1 MASAPLHRL
10 SSMTS
15 VPLMSSSAATRR
27 RSIPQRRRYAPR
39 LSPHSN
45 PGQCTSA
52 CFDLF
57 FFFFLSFLTLGRFFL
72 FPAVDLWVSCHF
84 ELKCCILDREDED
97 DVFFILFCCC
107 RYHFILGFFLFLF
120 TVV

>member
-15 VPLMSSSAATRR
+15 VPLMSSGAATRR

-52 CFDLF
+52 LFDLF
-57 FFFFLSFLTLGRFFL
+57 FFFFFFFLSVFILGRFFL
-72 FPAVDLWVSCHF
+72 FPAVELWVSCHF

-97 DVFFILFCCC
+97 DVFFCCVVVVIILFLAFSC
-107 RYHFILGFFLFLF
+107 FFLL
-120 TVV
+120 

>member
-1 MASAPLHRL
+1 
-10 SSMTS
+10 
-15 VPLMSSSAATRR
+15 MSSSAATRR

-45 PGQCTSA
+45 QGQCTSA
-52 CFDLF
+52 RFDLF
-57 FFFFLSFLTLGRFFL
+57 FFFFFLSILFLGVFFL
-72 FPAVDLWVSCHF
+72 FPAVELWVSCHF

-97 DVFFILFCCC
+97 DAFLLFCCC
-107 RYHFILGFFLFLF
+107 RYHFVLGFFLFLF

>member
-1 MASAPLHRL
+1 
-10 SSMTS
+10 
-15 VPLMSSSAATRR
+15 MSSSAPTRR

-39 LSPHSN
+39 LSTHSN

-52 CFDLF
+52 RFDLF
-57 FFFFLSFLTLGRFFL
+57 FFFFFLLSFFILGRFFL
-72 FPAVDLWVSCHF
+72 FPAVELWVSCHF
-84 ELKCCILDREDED
+84 ELKCRILDPEDED
-97 DVFFILFCCC
+97 NVLLLLCCS